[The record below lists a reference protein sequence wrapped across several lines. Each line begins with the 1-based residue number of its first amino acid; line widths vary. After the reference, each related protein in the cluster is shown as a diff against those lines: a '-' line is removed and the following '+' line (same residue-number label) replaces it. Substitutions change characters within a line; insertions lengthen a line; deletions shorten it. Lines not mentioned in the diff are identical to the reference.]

1 MKIIKNNKNPD
12 GFSIQT
18 LPFKKEPVGGS
29 NANPKECRV
38 ALNAKEEKPLDY
50 TGGKSLFYV
59 EHFKSVNIF
68 RITSGEIILR
78 NI

>member
-38 ALNAKEEKPLDY
+38 ALNAKEENPLYGLYWRNGMDAPEENHCFR
-50 TGGKSLFYV
+50 L
-59 EHFKSVNIF
+59 NIF
-68 RITSGEIILR
+68 KV
-78 NI
+78 